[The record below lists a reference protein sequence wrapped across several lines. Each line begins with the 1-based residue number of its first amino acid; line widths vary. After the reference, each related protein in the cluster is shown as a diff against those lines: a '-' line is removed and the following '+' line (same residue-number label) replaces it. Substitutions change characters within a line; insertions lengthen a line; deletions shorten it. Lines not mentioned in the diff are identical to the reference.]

1 MDMNKGIDAQVS
13 DRVDAYRGQP
23 QQLMQMYQQN
33 KELVDLLALQKL
45 KSEKEAAKRQ
55 IEMQMQQ
62 QPGTVAQQ
70 REQEVM
76 QMTKDELAKQT
87 QGVLQ
92 RKQQQQQFNM
102 QRAAKGGLDALAQNR
117 PAPAPAPAPTAMMAS
132 GGIVAFQEGGSAF
145 GDSAADLSG
154 YGKAFSRSN
163 SAENVGDAIR
173 QYYADY
179 GVTNQDQWD
188 RTPADAKKRIIS
200 AVKAKIGASGL
211 AATLAIP
218 FAELNDLVVDPFKA
232 ISNVG
237 IAASNTGL
245 GAALGLSDPRNPN
258 ELYQYNTERKRTQD
272 TIAANMTPE
281 GGIKLPSGPTVRSGE
296 FVEPPMPQLPGMP
309 TARPM
314 PDEGTGIA
322 ALPTEPK
329 VPALENPSMAAPA
342 TEAEAE
348 ATATTAPAAATPTQT
363 STDKGI
369 ASLGGGS
376 MGGAEN
382 ALMRGVK
389 IGEDVMGRDEKAAK
403 YAEYEAQ
410 LAELDKDLYDPEA
423 ERRQQLQAFLIG
435 TAGASNIGYAM
446 AGGAAAAIN
455 LENQQKRN
463 QRSRMLSRIQLGER
477 GMTLDSE
484 MGKAALNIGNQMFAD
499 FNANKRTAISAG
511 ATLEAARLRKV
522 TADADREFQ
531 RDKANDDQTYRMR
544 TLELEE
550 SGQAIEQAR
559 NEELSLSRRTDGV
572 LKATNNLLQQSED
585 AYKAG
590 AERYG
595 VEDAAAN
602 LSMLTPEDDGYD
614 AARAQFETASAEA
627 DAWATQYLENL
638 GINDRLQELERQ
650 YYELTGVD
658 NMPGL
663 NPDDIVDVQ
672 PQGE

>member
-1 MDMNKGIDAQVS
+1 
-13 DRVDAYRGQP
+13 
-23 QQLMQMYQQN
+23 
-33 KELVDLLALQKL
+33 
-45 KSEKEAAKRQ
+45 
-55 IEMQMQQ
+55 
-62 QPGTVAQQ
+62 
-70 REQEVM
+70 
-76 QMTKDELAKQT
+76 
-87 QGVLQ
+87 
-92 RKQQQQQFNM
+92 
-102 QRAAKGGLDALAQNR
+102 
-117 PAPAPAPAPTAMMAS
+117 MMAS

-145 GDSAADLSG
+145 GDSAADFSG
-154 YGKAFSRSN
+154 YGKALSRNN
-163 SAENVGDAIR
+163 SAENAGAAVR
-173 QYYADY
+173 QYFADF
-179 GVTNQDQWD
+179 GITNQDQWD
-188 RTPADAKKRIIS
+188 RTPADAKKRIRS
-200 AVKAKIGASGL
+200 AVKAKIGASGV
-211 AATLAIP
+211 AAVLAIP
-218 FAELNDLVVDPFKA
+218 FAELNDLLVDPFKA
-232 ISNVG
+232 ISNIG

-245 GAALGLSDPRNPN
+245 GSALGLSDPRNPN

-281 GGIKLPSGPTVRSGE
+281 GGIKLPPGPTVRSGE
-296 FVEPPMPQLPGMP
+296 YVEEPAPQPAGTPIRQIEFMEDNFFNHLPRKFDR
-309 TARPM
+309 TV
-314 PDEGTGIA
+314 

-329 VPALENPSMAAPA
+329 VPALENPSMTAPA

-348 ATATTAPAAATPTQT
+348 ATATTAPATAGTSAAQE
-363 STDKGI
+363 GI
-369 ASLGGGS
+369 ASLGAGS

-446 AGGAAAAIN
+446 AGGAAASIN
-455 LENQQKRN
+455 LENKQKRN

-484 MGKAALNIGNQMFAD
+484 MGKAALTIGNQMFSD

-511 ATLEAARLRKV
+511 ATLEAARLRAA
-522 TADADREFQ
+522 TADADREFE
-531 RDKANDDQTYRMR
+531 RDKAKDDQTYRMR

-572 LKATNNLLQQSED
+572 LKATNNLLQRSED
-585 AYKAG
+585 VYKMA
-590 AERYG
+590 ADRYDLEG
-595 VEDAAAN
+595 AAAD
-602 LSMLTPEDDGYD
+602 LSMLNPGDEGYKV
-614 AARAQFETASAEA
+614 ARAKFETVSAEA
-627 DAWATQYLENL
+627 DAWATQYLEKL
-638 GINDRLQELERQ
+638 GINDRLTELERE
-650 YYELTGVD
+650 YYKLTGVD

>member
-1 MDMNKGIDAQVS
+1 
-13 DRVDAYRGQP
+13 
-23 QQLMQMYQQN
+23 
-33 KELVDLLALQKL
+33 
-45 KSEKEAAKRQ
+45 
-55 IEMQMQQ
+55 
-62 QPGTVAQQ
+62 
-70 REQEVM
+70 
-76 QMTKDELAKQT
+76 
-87 QGVLQ
+87 
-92 RKQQQQQFNM
+92 
-102 QRAAKGGLDALAQNR
+102 
-117 PAPAPAPAPTAMMAS
+117 MA
-132 GGIVAFQEGGSAF
+132 E
-145 GDSAADLSG
+145 
-154 YGKAFSRSN
+154 
-163 SAENVGDAIR
+163 
-173 QYYADY
+173 
-179 GVTNQDQWD
+179 
-188 RTPADAKKRIIS
+188 
-200 AVKAKIGASGL
+200 
-211 AATLAIP
+211 
-218 FAELNDLVVDPFKA
+218 
-232 ISNVG
+232 
-237 IAASNTGL
+237 
-245 GAALGLSDPRNPN
+245 
-258 ELYQYNTERKRTQD
+258 
-272 TIAANMTPE
+272 
-281 GGIKLPSGPTVRSGE
+281 
-296 FVEPPMPQLPGMP
+296 
-309 TARPM
+309 
-314 PDEGTGIA
+314 
-322 ALPTEPK
+322 
-329 VPALENPSMAAPA
+329 PA

>member
-70 REQEVM
+70 REQEVI

-145 GDSAADLSG
+145 GDSAADFSG
-154 YGKAFSRSN
+154 YGKAFSRNN
-163 SAENVGDAIR
+163 SAENAGAAVR
-173 QYYADY
+173 QYFADF
-179 GVTNQDQWD
+179 GITNQDQWD
-188 RTPADAKKRIIS
+188 RTPADAKKRIRS
-200 AVKAKIGASGL
+200 AVKAKIGASGV

-218 FAELNDLVVDPFKA
+218 FAELNDLLVDPFKA
-232 ISNVG
+232 ISNIG

-245 GAALGLSDPRNPN
+245 GSALGLSDPRNPN

-281 GGIKLPSGPTVRSGE
+281 GGIKLPPGPTVRSGE
-296 FVEPPMPQLPGMP
+296 YVEEPAPQPLGIP
-309 TARPM
+309 TARPK
-314 PDEGTGIA
+314 PDEGAGIA
-322 ALPTEPK
+322 ALPTDPK

-342 TEAEAE
+342 TEAEAK
-348 ATATTAPAAATPTQT
+348 ATATTTGT
-363 STDKGI
+363 SAVQEGI
-369 ASLGGGS
+369 ASLGAGS

-423 ERRQQLQAFLIG
+423 ERRQQLRAFLIG

-446 AGGAAAAIN
+446 AGGAAASIN

-463 QRSRMLSRIQLGER
+463 RRDRMLSRIQLGER

>member
-117 PAPAPAPAPTAMMAS
+117 PAPAPAPAPTAMMAN

-145 GDSAADLSG
+145 GDSAADFSG
-154 YGKAFSRSN
+154 YGKALSRN
-163 SAENVGDAIR
+163 NNAENVGAAVR
-173 QYYADY
+173 QYYADF
-179 GVTNQDQWD
+179 GITNQDQWD

-200 AVKAKIGASGL
+200 AVKAKIGASGV

-218 FAELNDLVVDPFKA
+218 FAELNDLLVDPFKA
-232 ISNVG
+232 ISNIG

-245 GAALGLSDPRNPN
+245 GSALGLSDPRNPN

-272 TIAANMTPE
+272 TIAANMTPK
-281 GGIKLPSGPTVRSGE
+281 GGIRLPPGPTVRSGE
-296 FVEPPMPQLPGMP
+296 YTEEPAPQPLGIP
-309 TARPM
+309 TVRPK
-314 PDEGTGIA
+314 PDDGTGIA
-322 ALPTEPK
+322 ALPTDPI

-342 TEAEAE
+342 TEAEAK
-348 ATATTAPAAATPTQT
+348 ATATTAGT
-363 STDKGI
+363 SAVQEGI

-499 FNANKRTAISAG
+499 FNANKRMAISAG

-522 TADADREFQ
+522 TADADREFEREKQ
-531 RDKANDDQTYRMR
+531 DDNKVLKTR
-544 TLELEE
+544 ELDIREAE
-550 SGQAIEQAR
+550 TAVQQAR
-559 NEELSLSRRTDGV
+559 NEELSLSRRTEGV
-572 LKATNNLLQQSED
+572 LKATNNLLQRSED
-585 AYKAG
+585 VYKMAADRYDLEG
-590 AERYG
+590 ASA
-595 VEDAAAN
+595 D
-602 LSMLTPEDDGYD
+602 LSMLNPDDEGYEV
-614 AARAQFETASAEA
+614 ARAKFETVSAEA

-638 GINDRLQELERQ
+638 GINDRLQELERE
-650 YYELTGVD
+650 YYKLTGVD